1 MTTARLRPFGTTIFS
16 EMSALAARTG
26 AINLGQGFPDT
37 DGPAEIVA
45 AAERA
50 LRSGESNQYGPV
62 AGVPELCAAIAAHQ
76 RRHYGLEV
84 DPADGVQVTF
94 GATEAIAAA
103 MLGLLEPGDEVV
115 VVEPFYDSYAA
126 TIALAG
132 ATRRLVTMRPPDFAL
147 DLDALAAA
155 APGARMLVLN
165 SPHNPTGRVLT
176 RAELEGVARVCVEH
190 DLIAVT
196 DEVYEHLVYDG
207 EHIPLATLPG
217 MAERTLTISSAG
229 KSFSFTGWK
238 IGWCSGPPEL
248 VAGVRA
254 AKQFL
259 SYSGGTP
266 LQVAVAGALADAE
279 RHVAPLRAA
288 LQAGARPAVRGAGG
302 GGPGGLGAAGRLL
315 RQRRR
320 RRRSACATRARGA
333 SALPERAG
341 VVAIPTSAFYGDAE
355 AGRTLVRFA
364 FCKRPEVIDEAVAR
378 LVRAGRRDRVRL
390 ASASMAKLSD
400 SASTEIDAPIDAVWA
415 IVQDVAAGPSGRR
428 RSARWTS
435 SRPTP
440 TGGRRSAPSSSTR
453 R

>member
-1 MTTARLRPFGTTIFS
+1 
-16 EMSALAARTG
+16 MSALAARTG

-50 LRSGESNQYGPV
+50 MRSGQANQYGPV
-62 AGVPELCAAIAAHQ
+62 AGVPELCAAIAEHQ

-84 DPADGVQVTF
+84 DPVDGVQVTF
-94 GATEAIAAA
+94 GATEAIAAT

-115 VVEPFYDSYAA
+115 VIEPFYDSYAA
-126 TIALAG
+126 TIAMAG

-147 DLDALAAA
+147 PLDALAAA

-196 DEVYEHLVYDG
+196 DEVYEHLAYDG

-288 LQAGARPAVRGAGG
+288 LQAARDRLCEGLVTAG
-302 GGPGGLGAAGRLL
+302 LDVSRAAGRLL

-320 RRRSACATRARGA
+320 RRAGRARRARVVPGAARARRRRGDPDERVLRRPRSRAARSCASRSASGLRSSTRR
-333 SALPERAG
+333 SR
-341 VVAIPTSAFYGDAE
+341 
-355 AGRTLVRFA
+355 
-364 FCKRPEVIDEAVAR
+364 R
-378 LVRAGRRDRVRL
+378 LVRAGR
-390 ASASMAKLSD
+390 A
-400 SASTEIDAPIDAVWA
+400 AV
-415 IVQDVAAGPSGRR
+415 G
-428 RSARWTS
+428 
-435 SRPTP
+435 
-440 TGGRRSAPSSSTR
+440 
-453 R
+453 

>member
-1 MTTARLRPFGTTIFS
+1 MTAARLRPFGTTIFS

-26 AINLGQGFPDT
+26 AINLGQGFPDI
-37 DGPAEIVA
+37 DGSAEIIA
-45 AAERA
+45 AVETAM
-50 LRSGESNQYGPV
+50 RSGHANQYAPL
-62 AGVPELCAAIAAHQ
+62 AGVPELCAAIADHQ
-76 RRHYGLEV
+76 RRRYGLEV

-94 GATEAIAAA
+94 GATEAIAAT

-115 VVEPFYDSYAA
+115 VIEPFYDSYAA

-176 RAELEGVARVCVEH
+176 RAELEGVARVCVDN

-196 DEVYEHLVYDG
+196 DEVYEHLVFDG

-238 IGWCSGPPEL
+238 FGWCSGPPEL
-248 VAGVRA
+248 VAGGRA
-254 AKQFL
+254 AKQFI

-266 LQVAVAGALADAE
+266 LQVAVAGALGDAE

-288 LQAGARPAVRGAGG
+288 LRAGRDRLCAG
-302 GGPGGLGAAGRLL
+302 LRAAGLESRC
-315 RQRRR
+315 RRAATSSTPTS
-320 RRRSACATRARGA
+320 RRSA
-333 SALPERAG
+333 
-341 VVAIPTSAFYGDAE
+341 
-355 AGRTLVRFA
+355 
-364 FCKRPEVIDEAVAR
+364 
-378 LVRAGRRDRVRL
+378 
-390 ASASMAKLSD
+390 
-400 SASTEIDAPIDAVWA
+400 
-415 IVQDVAAGPSGRR
+415 
-428 RSARWTS
+428 
-435 SRPTP
+435 
-440 TGGRRSAPSSSTR
+440 
-453 R
+453 

>member
-37 DGPAEIVA
+37 DGPAEIVD

-50 LRSGESNQYGPV
+50 LRGGESNQYGPV
-62 AGVPELCAAIAAHQ
+62 AGMPELCAAIAAHQ

-126 TIALAG
+126 MIALAG

-176 RAELEGVARVCVEH
+176 RAELEGVARVCLEH
-190 DLIAVT
+190 DLVAVT

-207 EHIPLATLPG
+207 EHVPLATLPG

-238 IGWCSGPPEL
+238 IGWCSGPPAL

-259 SYSGGTP
+259 SYTGGTP

-288 LQAGARPAVRGAGG
+288 LQAGRDRLCAGLVAAG
-302 GGPGGLGAAGRLL
+302 LEVSVPQAGYFVVADVAGLGVEDA
-315 RQRRR
+315 
-320 RRRSACATRARGA
+320 RAWC

-341 VVAIPTSAFYGDAE
+341 VVAIPASAFYGDAE

-378 LVRAGRRDRVRL
+378 LVRAG
-390 ASASMAKLSD
+390 
-400 SASTEIDAPIDAVWA
+400 
-415 IVQDVAAGPSGRR
+415 DVTVG
-428 RSARWTS
+428 
-435 SRPTP
+435 
-440 TGGRRSAPSSSTR
+440 
-453 R
+453 

>member
-1 MTTARLRPFGTTIFS
+1 VTATRLRPFGTTIFS
-16 EMSALAARTG
+16 EMSALAARTA

-37 DGPAEIVA
+37 DGPAEIMTAVETA
-45 AAERA
+45 M
-50 LRSGESNQYGPV
+50 RSGHANQYAPQ
-62 AGVPELCAAIAAHQ
+62 AGVPELCAAIAEHQ

-84 DPADGVQVTF
+84 DPHDGVQVTF

-103 MLGLLEPGDEVV
+103 MLGLLEAGDEVV

-132 ATRRLVTMRPPDFAL
+132 ATRRLVTLRAPDFEL
-147 DLDALAAA
+147 PLDALAAA
-155 APGARMLVLN
+155 AAGARMLVLN

-190 DLIAVT
+190 DLVAVT
-196 DEVYEHLVYDG
+196 DEVYEHLVFEG

-238 IGWCSGPPEL
+238 IGWCSGPPRL

-266 LQVAVAGALADAE
+266 FQVAIAAALADAE
-279 RHVAPLRAA
+279 RHVAPLCAA
-288 LQAGARPAVRGAGG
+288 LRAGRDRLCEGLLAAGLDVSVPQG
-302 GGPGGLGAAGRLL
+302 GYFVNADLAGLGVHD
-315 RQRRR
+315 
-320 RRRSACATRARGA
+320 AREWCL
-333 SALPERAG
+333 ALPERAG
-341 VVAIPTSAFYGDAE
+341 VVAIPTSAFYDDAE

-378 LVRAGRRDRVRL
+378 LVRAT
-390 ASASMAKLSD
+390 ASA
-400 SASTEIDAPIDAVWA
+400 V
-415 IVQDVAAGPSGRR
+415 V
-428 RSARWTS
+428 
-435 SRPTP
+435 
-440 TGGRRSAPSSSTR
+440 
-453 R
+453 

>member
-1 MTTARLRPFGTTIFS
+1 MTASRLRPFGTTIFS

-37 DGPAEIVA
+37 DGPAQIMA
-45 AAERA
+45 AVETAMRGGQA
-50 LRSGESNQYGPV
+50 NQYAPI
-62 AGVPELCAAIAAHQ
+62 AGVPELCAAIAEHQ

-84 DPADGVQVTF
+84 DPHDGVQVTF
-94 GATEAIAAA
+94 GATEAIAAT

-115 VVEPFYDSYAA
+115 VIEPFYDSYAA

-132 ATRRLVTMRPPDFAL
+132 ATRRLVTLRPPDFAL

-176 RAELEGVARVCVEH
+176 RDELDGVARVCVEH
-190 DLIAVT
+190 DLVTVT
-196 DEVYEHLVYDG
+196 DEVYEHLAYDG

-217 MAERTLTISSAG
+217 MAQRTLTISSAA

-238 IGWCSGPPEL
+238 VGWCSGPPQL

-279 RHVAPLRAA
+279 RHVAPLREAVRAGRDRLCEGLLAAGLHVSVPQGGYFANADVAA
-288 LQAGARPAVRGAGG
+288 LGVTDAREWCR
-302 GGPGGLGAAGRLL
+302 
-315 RQRRR
+315 
-320 RRRSACATRARGA
+320 
-333 SALPERAG
+333 ALPDRAG
-341 VVAIPTSAFYGDAE
+341 VVAIPTSAFYGHPE
-355 AGRTLVRFA
+355 VGRTLVRFA
-364 FCKRPEVIDEAVAR
+364 FCKRPEVIDEAVDR
-378 LVRAGRRDRVRL
+378 LLRAG
-390 ASASMAKLSD
+390 AA
-400 SASTEIDAPIDAVWA
+400 AV
-415 IVQDVAAGPSGRR
+415 G
-428 RSARWTS
+428 
-435 SRPTP
+435 
-440 TGGRRSAPSSSTR
+440 
-453 R
+453 